1 MGGRVGANLR
11 NDEET
16 WLVLVSDFDIKI
28 NSPVVSCG
36 RTCVRNTEEY
46 LDESNIKYR
55 LVELAMNRII

>member
-16 WLVLVSDFDIKI
+16 QLVSDSDIKI

-46 LDESNIKYR
+46 LDESNIEYR